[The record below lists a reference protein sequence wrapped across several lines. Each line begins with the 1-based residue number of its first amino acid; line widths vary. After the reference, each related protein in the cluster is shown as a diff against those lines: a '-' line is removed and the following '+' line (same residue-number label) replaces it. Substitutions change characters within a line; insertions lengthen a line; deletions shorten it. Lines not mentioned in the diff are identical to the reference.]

1 MWLTNRTP
9 ATLVWSQTELDD
21 TKSCYKLIT
30 TITISEKK
38 KTNAFFFC
46 ERAFKTNYPKLEKI
60 SQAETLSNV
69 MNSTILK
76 NPQIGRV
83 TGRCYG
89 YFDKFWDWW
98 TSLSTHLK
106 YDWLI
111 MMKLSDYSQL
121 SDYCPITTLH
131 ND

>member
-1 MWLTNRTP
+1 
-9 ATLVWSQTELDD
+9 
-21 TKSCYKLIT
+21 
-30 TITISEKK
+30 
-38 KTNAFFFC
+38 
-46 ERAFKTNYPKLEKI
+46 
-60 SQAETLSNV
+60 

-83 TGRCYG
+83 TGRCYS
-89 YFDKFWDWW
+89 YFNKFCDWW

-121 SDYCPITTLH
+121 SDYFFHSKASSLFFSEHPTIKLKTKRSFHILIQIRASPWLSISLS
-131 ND
+131 NPVL

>member
-1 MWLTNRTP
+1 MHSFLC
-9 ATLVWSQTELDD
+9 V
-21 TKSCYKLIT
+21 
-30 TITISEKK
+30 
-38 KTNAFFFC
+38 C
-46 ERAFKTNYPKLEKI
+46 ERALKTNYPKLEKI
-60 SQAETLSNV
+60 SLAETLSNV

-76 NPQIGRV
+76 HFQFGRV

-89 YFDKFWDWW
+89 YFDKFCDWW

-106 YDWLI
+106 CDWLI